1 MKKTLFRDAF
11 LATLLVFLA
20 FNLPALLVA
29 NIPFFAPLHSTL
41 KRIQKEYEHVFPDL
55 TQSGRSARRLEADTL
70 IYLVNIDTLDRTG
83 IAELIENIHQY
94 DPKVIGIDVVFN
106 GKNVSF
112 NPSLANA
119 LKAAADKSVMGTYLV
134 TNPHGG
140 LLEQPERTDSVYLFG
155 KEGFAN
161 LVTREAKSTVRL
173 FLPQFYPDYSSVSDT
188 DSARTQESF
197 ATQIVKKF
205 DAASYGKFITHR
217 QEASIHSPE
226 IIVYQRQE
234 KGYRT
239 FQPPDFYEGNL
250 ELKRLKGKIVLIG
263 LLGDS
268 TVLEDKHYSPFGN
281 SAQPPDMNG
290 LVIHANIIEMILR
303 HDYVRHADGWV
314 INVVSFTLCFLL
326 MAFFMDAFAKQQL
339 QFHLVSRLIQLV
351 LVLLTFGIGL
361 WIFDTWQIKIDT
373 LKIIIPIVLLVDILY
388 IYKTLALWL
397 RKNYDYQTYF

>member
-1 MKKTLFRDAF
+1 MRKLLFRDAF
-11 LATLLVFLA
+11 FATLLVFSV

-29 NIPFFAPLHSTL
+29 NVPFLDPLYSTF

-83 IAELIENIHQY
+83 IAALIENINQY
-94 DPKVIGIDVVFN
+94 DPKAIGIDVVFN
-106 GKNVSF
+106 GKNIPF
-112 NPSLANA
+112 NPSLATA

-140 LLEQPERTDSVYLFG
+140 LLEQPERTDSAYLFG

-173 FLPQFYPDYSSVSDT
+173 FLPQFYPEYINVSDA
-188 DSARTQESF
+188 DSARMQESF

-205 DAASYGKFITHR
+205 DSVSYGKFISHR
-217 QEASIHSPE
+217 QAASIHSPE

-234 KGYRT
+234 KGYRK
-239 FQPPDFYEGNL
+239 FQPTDFYEGNP

-281 SAQPPDMNG
+281 AAQPPDMNG

-303 HDYVRHADGWV
+303 HDYVRHADSWV
-314 INVVSFTLCFLL
+314 LHLVSFILCFLW
-326 MAFFMDAFAKQQL
+326 MAFFMYAFAKQQL
-339 QFHLVSRLIQLV
+339 QFHLLSRLIQIV
-351 LVLLTFGIGL
+351 LVLLMFGVGL
-361 WIFDTWQIKIDT
+361 WIFDRWQIKIDT
-373 LKIIIPIVLLVDILY
+373 LKLIIPIALLVDILY

-397 RKNYDYQTYF
+397 RNKYGYHTYF

>member
-1 MKKTLFRDAF
+1 MRKTLFRDAF
-11 LATLLVFLA
+11 LATLLVFFV

-29 NIPFFAPLHSTL
+29 NIPFLEPLHSTF

-83 IAELIENIHQY
+83 IAKLIKNIHQY

-106 GKNVSF
+106 GRNIPF
-112 NPSLANA
+112 NLPLATA
-119 LKAAADKSVMGTYLV
+119 LEAAADKSVMGTYLL

-140 LLEQPERTDSVYLFG
+140 LLEQPERTDSAYLFG

-161 LVTREAKSTVRL
+161 LVTRDAKSTVRL
-173 FLPQFYPDYSSVSDT
+173 FLPQFYPDYTNESHNDSV
-188 DSARTQESF
+188 RTQESF
-197 ATQIVKKF
+197 STQIVKKF
-205 DAASYGKFITHR
+205 DAASYEKFITHR
-217 QEASIHSPE
+217 QAASIHSPE

-234 KGYRT
+234 KGYRK
-239 FQPPDFYEGNL
+239 FQPTDFYEGNP

-268 TVLEDKHYSPFGN
+268 TVLEDKHYSPFG
-281 SAQPPDMNG
+281 SHSQPPDMNG

-303 HDYVRHADGWV
+303 HDYVRHAENWV
-314 INVVSFTLCFLL
+314 LNLVSFTLCFLL
-326 MAFFMDAFAKQQL
+326 MSFFMYEFVKQQL
-339 QFHLVSRLIQLV
+339 RFHFLFRLVQLV
-351 LVLLTFGIGL
+351 LVLIAFGIGL

-373 LKIIIPIVLLVDILY
+373 LKIIGPIVLLVDILY

-397 RKNYDYQTYF
+397 HKSYDYQTYF

>member
-11 LATLLVFLA
+11 LATLLVFSA

-83 IAELIENIHQY
+83 IAALIENINQY
-94 DPKVIGIDVVFN
+94 DPKAIGIDVVFN
-106 GKNVSF
+106 GKNVPF
-112 NPSLANA
+112 NPSLATA
-119 LKAAADKSVMGTYLV
+119 LKVAADKSVMGTYLV

-173 FLPQFYPDYSSVSDT
+173 FLPQFYPEYIKVSDN

-205 DAASYGKFITHR
+205 DSTSYEKFITHR

-234 KGYRT
+234 KGYRK
-239 FQPPDFYEGNL
+239 FQPTDFYEGNP
-250 ELKRLKGKIVLIG
+250 ELKRLKGKIVLVG

-281 SAQPPDMNG
+281 STQPPDMNG

-303 HDYVRHADGWV
+303 HDYVRHADSWV
-314 INVVSFTLCFLL
+314 LNLVSFTLCFLL
-326 MAFFMDAFAKQQL
+326 MAFFMYAFAKQQL
-339 QFHLVSRLIQLV
+339 QFHLVSRLVQLL
-351 LVLLTFGIGL
+351 LVLLTFGVGL
-361 WIFDTWQIKIDT
+361 WIFDRWQIKIDT

-388 IYKTLALWL
+388 IYKNMALWL
-397 RKNYDYQTYF
+397 RKNYGYQTYF

>member
-1 MKKTLFRDAF
+1 MNKALFRDAF
-11 LATLLVFLA
+11 LATLSVFLV

-29 NIPFFAPLHSTL
+29 NIPFLEPLYSTF
-41 KRIQKEYEHVFPDL
+41 KGIKKEYEHVFPDL

-83 IAELIENIHQY
+83 IAELIKNIHQY

-106 GKNVSF
+106 GKRSPF
-112 NPSLANA
+112 NPPLATA
-119 LKAAADKSVMGTYLV
+119 LEAAADKSVMGTYLV

-173 FLPQFYPDYSSVSDT
+173 FLPQFYPEYINGSGN

-205 DAASYGKFITHR
+205 DSVSYGDFIRHR

-234 KGYRT
+234 KGYHKLQPVD
-239 FQPPDFYEGNL
+239 FQGNNP
-250 ELKRLKGKIVLIG
+250 RLKQLKDKIVLIG

-281 SAQPPDMNG
+281 PAQPPDMNG

-303 HDYVRHADGWV
+303 RDYVRHAESWV
-314 INVVSFTLCFLL
+314 LMVTSFTLCFLL
-326 MAFFMDAFAKQQL
+326 MSFFMYEFAKQQL
-339 QFHLVSRLIQLV
+339 RFHLISRLIQLV
-351 LVLLTFGIGL
+351 SVVAVFGIGL

-373 LKIIIPIVLLVDILY
+373 LKLIIPIVLLVDILY
-388 IYKTLALWL
+388 VYKTLALWL
-397 RKNYDYQTYF
+397 RKKYGYRTHF